1 MEKKYYQ
8 IVAETPED
16 WKVVHKLLTQDG
28 SLEDNIPCHCVE
40 CANEVKHSKTRSTY
54 LLTDEEAELLLKND
68 RIQRIFLDP
77 EYHPEVDYIPEIFI
91 EKHGHTVRN
100 YRSLRKFNETK
111 FDYDY
116 AIPNNR
122 YDGRFSGEFR
132 RTGYQI
138 LRCTSEDNPFP
149 SDSLK
154 VVDSDINYYT
164 DGTDVDVIVVD
175 NGCFFGHPEFCHDEY
190 TPRNYIRG
198 NVLSRHGICGVLDL
212 VLDAPYYLDPEWFDA
227 FPDIR
232 LEKRWD
238 GTTVPV
244 ESVAR
249 AWWQHKNARSPS
261 FPDFGGIYVRPD
273 YTRERHCGKD
283 QKTPPTN
290 PTEGDHGTPCA
301 SLAFGKNFGW
311 AFNSNKWSICQILS
325 NPGGGTSEGQSI
337 VAVFDMV
344 KVFHQYKPVN
354 PKFGTKNP
362 TVSSNSWGAALSTLR
377 THYYNDSGAKY
388 SYRNGSPTRTDP
400 LPSFLERKGMNSTNI
415 PYVFSTSTPF
425 VAAGEELVD
434 SGVIFVGAAGNDYRY
449 IGTPSDEDYN
459 NHYTFSTNYQE
470 IPGTV
475 KGPIDDIGYKKFWT
489 NRPGFPL
496 QIGKNYGTLT
506 RYKTFAIGA
515 IDDEYTGRPEI
526 EPNKFDP
533 LYANQPSGKETLAR
547 NSEFTAYYS
556 PGDYSNKGSGIDFYA
571 PADGTLAAA
580 SFVANIIYQNPYQKY
595 SDITY
600 NDTYFNGTSAACP
613 VAAGLIACFLQNNRD
628 LASDALKLKDYLR
641 SNIRDQ
647 NGSEFFH
654 GPRPGNDPDDPAW
667 NVQFSVMGRRVKII
681 KEVTNRS
688 ATPNPTFTRTFGINP
703 NSGANERFVVTQN
716 SFIDHKIE
724 IFGIKNF
731 DETPATYE
739 LNVKV
744 GYYKVG
750 ASTWLNLTYDELSR
764 LKLRIDPTNPR
775 KIQLSDTDGKNS
787 WDDMEITVTNGI
799 FLQSTTEIYYVFSG
813 GSLSGNSAYSSSSAT
828 GAAYSP
834 ASGIGSITSTGGD
847 LVVTDFIKAGGDI
860 IGLVSDERLKT
871 NIKPIENALD
881 KLEQLEGFT
890 YNFNEI
896 GEKLGFDPDKRHV
909 GVSAQEV
916 QNVLPEASAP
926 APKDNNYLTVKYD
939 KLIPLLIESVKNL
952 KNDID
957 DLKKND
963 NK

>member
-77 EYHPEVDYIPEIFI
+77 EYHPEARIKVEPFI
-91 EKHGHTVRN
+91 EKHGQTVRN
-100 YRSLRKFNETK
+100 YRSLRKWNESK
-111 FDYDY
+111 GDYDY
-116 AIPNNR
+116 ALPNSS
-122 YDGRFSGEFR
+122 YSGRFSGEFR

-175 NGCFFGHPEFCHDEY
+175 DGCFFGHPEFCHDEY

-212 VLDAPYYLDPEWFDA
+212 VLDAPYYLDPEWFDDW
-227 FPDIR
+227 PEQR

-238 GTTVPV
+238 GTTVPK
-244 ESVAR
+244 EDVAR
-249 AWWQHKNARSPS
+249 AWWQSRSSRSPS
-261 FPDFGGIYVRPD
+261 FPDFGRIGVPFG
-273 YTRERHCGKD
+273 YTREKHCGKD
-283 QKTPPTN
+283 QQTAPSN
-290 PTEGDHGTPCA
+290 SSRGGHGTPCA
-301 SLAFGKNFGW
+301 SLTFGKNYGW
-311 AFNSNKWSICQILS
+311 AFNSNKWSLALEFGNNDGVIV
-325 NPGGGTSEGQSI
+325 TS
-337 VAVFDMV
+337 AFDMQ
-344 KVFHQYKPVN
+344 KVFHKYKPTN
-354 PKFGTKNP
+354 PKFGTRNP
-362 TVSSNSWGAALSTLR
+362 TVCSNSWGRAISMATTYFLT
-377 THYYNDSGAKY
+377 SGMKW
-388 SYRNGSPTRTDP
+388 SYRNGAPTRTNR
-400 LPSFLERKGMNSTNI
+400 LPAFLTFGKE
-415 PYVFSTSTPF
+415 PYVHSTSYSE
-425 VAAGEELVD
+425 VVSGEELVD
-434 SGVIFVGAAGNDYRY
+434 SGVIFVGAAGNDARY

-459 NHYTFSTNYQE
+459 NYYISPTKIFDQGAINN
-470 IPGTV
+470 
-475 KGPIDDIGYKKFWT
+475 DLIGSYKFWT

-515 IDDEYTGRPEI
+515 IDDEYTGRYASNPHT
-526 EPNKFDP
+526 DP
-533 LYANQPSGKETLAR
+533 SFANQPSGKETLAR
-547 NSEFTAYYS
+547 NGEISS
-556 PGDYSNKGSGIDFYA
+556 GGNYSNKGSGVDFYA
-571 PADGTLAAA
+571 PADGTLAA
-580 SFVANIIYQNPYQKY
+580 SSDLNTSPVPNSIGIYPNPYQKY
-595 SDITY
+595 PLIEY

-654 GPRPGNDPDDPAW
+654 GPRPGNDPNDTAW
-667 NVQFSVMGRRVKII
+667 EVPFSVMGRRVKII

-716 SFIDHKIE
+716 SFIDHKME

-739 LNVKV
+739 LNVKT

-750 ASTWLNLTYDELSR
+750 ASTWLNLTYAELSK
-764 LKLRIDPTNPR
+764 LKLRIDPTNPK
-775 KIQLSDTDGKNS
+775 KIQLSDTDGTNS
-787 WDDMEITVTNGI
+787 WDDMEITVTNGK
-799 FLQSTTEIYYVFSG
+799 FVQSSTEFYYVFSG
-813 GSLSGNSAYSSSSAT
+813 GSLSGNTAYSSSSAT